1 MFHKNKKEYEDK
13 EGIKMLK
20 LSQDES
26 RKTVTA
32 HIYGELDHHIA
43 KQIREEIDLTC
54 QRTEPRELVLDFSE
68 LSFMDSSGI
77 GLIMGRYR
85 MMQLLS
91 GRVSIVGAAPQIK
104 KVLKLSGISGLVEFK
119 EKKEGNGKAI

>member
-1 MFHKNKKEYEDK
+1 
-13 EGIKMLK
+13 MLR
-20 LSQDES
+20 LSQDDS
-26 RKTVTA
+26 NQTVTA
-32 HIYGELDHHIA
+32 YIYGELDHHIA

-54 QRTEPRELVLDFSE
+54 QRTEPKQLILDFSE

-91 GRVSIVGAAPQIK
+91 GKVIVVGVSPQIQ
-104 KVLKLSGISGLVEFK
+104 KVLKLSGIAELVKIK
-119 EKKEGNGKAI
+119 EKKEGDGKVR